1 MSLYQSIFLS
11 FVLSLTCKGTSFLHI
26 KPIDDPVEEQ
36 LEDGLTLFFELIF
49 AKVPVDV
56 EFFDEFFLFGTS

>member
-1 MSLYQSIFLS
+1 MLF
-11 FVLSLTCKGTSFLHI
+11 LTCKGTSFLRI
-26 KPIDDPVEEQ
+26 KPLDDPVEEQ

>member
-1 MSLYQSIFLS
+1 MLF
-11 FVLSLTCKGTSFLHI
+11 LTCKGTSFLRI
-26 KPIDDPVEEQ
+26 KPLDDPVEEQ

-49 AKVPVDV
+49 AKVPVNV